1 MLFPP
6 FSPQHSPSSRACMI
20 HLFVYCLS
28 FPLRTELQEGKDL
41 GLPGSLG
48 VLSTSNSTWHTVGVQ
63 ISKYLLVEQMNSE

>member
-1 MLFPP
+1 
-6 FSPQHSPSSRACMI
+6 MI